1 MCIGTIFIVS
11 LMSVGLGW
19 YMLRQVEHD
28 QNKKLDLAIQKTK
41 FSNKPQEIHAFWMV
55 LTGLTM
61 SVRSN

>member
-28 QNKKLDLAIQKTK
+28 QNKKTG
-41 FSNKPQEIHAFWMV
+41 FSYSKNEI
-55 LTGLTM
+55 
-61 SVRSN
+61 